1 MAALLPR
8 IKLTYPSKGMIQLIR
23 AYEMDLH
30 GLLMKVMILS
40 PLLLLYI
47 ITLTHELREYLR
59 VQIDIVLEFTMNL
72 VRFDVTDKI
81 GSTRYKRG

>member
-8 IKLTYPSKGMIQLIR
+8 IQLTYPSKGMIQPIR
-23 AYEMDLH
+23 AYELDLH

-59 VQIDIVLEFTMNL
+59 VQRHGYLFRV
-72 VRFDVTDKI
+72 
-81 GSTRYKRG
+81 GSHTFIN

>member
-40 PLLLLYI
+40 PLLLLDI
-47 ITLTHELREYLR
+47 ITLIHELREYLR
-59 VQIDIVLEFTMNL
+59 VLRHGYHFIVGTLFSVLRM
-72 VRFDVTDKI
+72 
-81 GSTRYKRG
+81 